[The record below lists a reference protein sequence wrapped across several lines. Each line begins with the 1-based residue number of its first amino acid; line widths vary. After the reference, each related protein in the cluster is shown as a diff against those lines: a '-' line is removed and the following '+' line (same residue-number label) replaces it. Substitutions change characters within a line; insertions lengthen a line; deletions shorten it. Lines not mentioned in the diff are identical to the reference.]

1 MTLYESIFER
11 RSVRN
16 FRMDPLN
23 EKSMSGISRYK
34 EELIPLFAEID
45 TKIEIISNLDNQAG
59 IKGMFTVK
67 APYYLLFYSEER
79 EGYLQNAGYMAQQMV
94 LYLFSRGIGSCYQG
108 MARLTEGEV
117 DRQGRIL
124 TLVIAFGE
132 AKGEL
137 RRKPADAKR
146 LDLQELCVFKEEPGR
161 SEREL
166 LDAARLAPSAMNGQP
181 WRFVVYG
188 NRIHVFMRKS
198 GHFTY
203 RSRKWERVDM
213 GIVLA
218 HLMIAIDDLWIDAVM
233 SRLENITHKTVP
245 NNEYVISVVLG
256 K

>member
-45 TKIEIISNLDNQAG
+45 TNIEIISNLDKQAG

-67 APYYLLFYSEER
+67 APYYLLFYSEEQ

-108 MARLTEGEV
+108 MARLAEGEV
-117 DRQGRIL
+117 DEQGRVL
-124 TLVIAFGE
+124 ALVIAFGQ

-137 RRKPADAKR
+137 RRKPSDAKR
-146 LDLQELCVFKEEPGR
+146 LDLQDLCVFKEEPGL
-161 SEREL
+161 SEKEL
-166 LDAARLAPSAMNGQP
+166 LEAARMAPSAMNGQP

-198 GHFTY
+198 ARLAY

-233 SRLENITHKTVP
+233 NRLENITHKTVP
-245 NNEYVISVVLG
+245 NNEYVISVLLG